1 MDIMNLQEGAMV
13 CSISQQKSLFKG
25 LSYSIYLIIRYTS
38 IANNKSKYL
47 HSTYY
52 LLNEYFIH
60 MNSFNSQSSPEWWVV
75 LWFPFCRKGNQGT
88 EWLGALSQVAQV
100 SGRRARLFHSSSIQ

>member
-1 MDIMNLQEGAMV
+1 MCYISKKIERETGLLQEFSEALMDIMNLQEGAMV

-47 HSTYY
+47 FHPYY
-52 LLNEYFIH
+52 RASILHPPSYLIIPLNT
-60 MNSFNSQSSPEWWVV
+60 M
-75 LWFPFCRKGNQGT
+75 R
-88 EWLGALSQVAQV
+88 
-100 SGRRARLFHSSSIQ
+100 